1 MTKKPV
7 TGRILALLTAVLTMT
22 VMCLPA
28 SAFAADGITK
38 DETVYV
44 VTDSS
49 GTQQDVIVSDHL
61 INKGKVKTIEDKTN
75 LQDIENV
82 KGEETFKQD
91 GESLTWD
98 AEGNGIYYQ
107 GRSEDEIPVA
117 MDIVY
122 RLNDKVVTGSELQGQ
137 SGKVEIKINYTN
149 DAEYEGTTVPF
160 VVMTGMVITD
170 DSFKNIKIT
179 KGKVI
184 DDGDKLMV
192 VGMAAPGL
200 AQTLDIGES
209 DLGIGSS
216 VTITGDAD
224 KFAVED
230 MMTVVTNAFFE
241 DIDTDKI
248 DDLDYDDEI
257 KELDKGA
264 KALVDGSDALYEGLD
279 TLEENMPDLQDGVAQ
294 LDDGAVQLRGT
305 LKSRMKKIAKVT
317 GQMHEGTSE
326 KILPGLK
333 AMKKGLDKG
342 EGTEEN
348 PGAINALDQVSQGL
362 KEGAATAED
371 GAQTLSTKADALQTA
386 ADGAKAI
393 SDGLNQAVEGYESSV
408 SEVNTDVTQ
417 LNSALKAYGGVDGLL
432 NTAGLTDEQKAQIKP
447 LLQGYANAATGA
459 NTLAGKEYQTLEQL
473 QPGAK
478 DLSDGLST
486 APAELKGAAALISN
500 AASGIST
507 AADAVSKVEGGLK
520 TMSSK
525 LGAYD
530 KKAKEQKTIIGGM
543 TVIDSGLGQLHKEVK
558 KSVSK
563 KGTLTTA
570 LNKLVGGTGQLRKGA
585 DEMADGVDKLDDG
598 SKKLADGMSKMY
610 KDGIK
615 KIVDLYN
622 DDLKGTLDSAD
633 AMMDAGKGYKTF
645 TRLPSGMDGSV
656 KFIYKTDMTD

>member
-28 SAFAADGITK
+28 SAFAANGITK

-61 INKGKVKTIEDKTN
+61 INKDKVKTIEDKTN
-75 LQDIENV
+75 LKDVENV
-82 KGEETFKQD
+82 KGEETFKQN
-91 GESLTWD
+91 GESITWN

-107 GRSEDEIPVA
+107 GRSEDEIPVT

-170 DSFKNIKIT
+170 DSFKHIKIDN
-179 KGKVI
+179 GKVI

-200 AQTLDIGES
+200 AQTLDIAES

-216 VTITGDAD
+216 VTISGDAD

-230 MMTVVTNAFFE
+230 MMTVVTNSFFE
-241 DIDTDKI
+241 DVDTDKL

-264 KALVDGSDALYEGLD
+264 KALVDGSDALYEGLN
-279 TLEENMPDLQDGVAQ
+279 TMAEKMPDLQDGVGK
-294 LDDGAVQLRGT
+294 LNDGAHKL
-305 LKSRMKKIAKVT
+305 
-317 GQMHEGTSE
+317 
-326 KILPGLK
+326 
-333 AMKKGLDKG
+333 KKGTN
-342 EGTEEN
+342 E
-348 PGAINALDQVSQGL
+348 
-362 KEGAATAED
+362 
-371 GAQTLSTKADALQTA
+371 
-386 ADGAKAI
+386 AK
-393 SDGLNQAVEGYESSV
+393 
-408 SEVNTDVTQ
+408 
-417 LNSALKAYGGVDGLL
+417 K
-432 NTAGLTDEQKAQIKP
+432 
-447 LLQGYANAATGA
+447 
-459 NTLAGKEYQTLEQL
+459 
-473 QPGAK
+473 GAK
-478 DLSDGLST
+478 DLASGSATLSKELKEKLNTMLQGVTQLVTGSDSLYNGLTSLKSGAESEKAGMEAAADTITNKGIASNGGAKQAITVAENHINEAEGQLQELVEAKTITPQQYSAIMTELETSKGALGNPTSETMASSEDASTQTAVNFLNSSTAVDQGVVNSLTTNGTKENPTLYDGIMGILNGLGDDKTEKTLINGANKLNGGLSQMQDELNKTLDKKSALSKGLNSLNKGTSDLAAGEEQLSDGAKQL
-486 APAELKGAAALISN
+486 
-500 AASGIST
+500 
-507 AADAVSKVEGGLK
+507 ADGMAQLDSK
-520 TMSSK
+520 
-525 LGAYD
+525 A
-530 KKAKEQKTIIGGM
+530 
-543 TVIDSGLGQLHKEVK
+543 
-558 KSVSK
+558 
-563 KGTLTTA
+563 GTL
-570 LNKLVGGTGQLRKGA
+570 
-585 DEMADGVDKLDDG
+585 ADGVDQLSDG
-598 SKKLADGMSKMY
+598 SRKLSKGMSELY
-610 KDGIK
+610 KQGIK

-645 TRLPSGMDGSV
+645 TRLPAGMDGNV
-656 KFIYKTDMTD
+656 KFVYRTDMTN